1 LISSHKEKYFNQRLN
16 PQEYKVILFLYECF
30 YKKRRLAQKSQP
42 LFRSRIDD
50 VMKTPCDKV

>member
-1 LISSHKEKYFNQRLN
+1 MLN
-16 PQEYKVILFLYECF
+16 PQEDKLSHFYRTAIKVILFLYECF